1 MMLTKDG
8 HKGYL
13 FNMMI
18 RGLQHMNTH
27 TKAYSERDRER
38 RGSGVGGGEGR
49 ERGGGDTEREKERA
63 QKKNRASV
71 AGDDTSTPFAMNKV
85 IRGRCRCRCS
95 DGELC
100 GTISLSL
107 RDERSVCARA

>member
-49 ERGGGDTEREKERA
+49 ERRGGI
-63 QKKNRASV
+63 Q
-71 AGDDTSTPFAMNKV
+71 
-85 IRGRCRCRCS
+85 RGRKS
-95 DGELC
+95 
-100 GTISLSL
+100 
-107 RDERSVCARA
+107 ARKKKIEPALLATTRRHPLP